1 MKNEKISDA
10 DNAQSN
16 FCTGCFWGAEAAFAE
31 IVGVISTQVG
41 YTGGKTKKPTYEQVC
56 TDKTGHAESV
66 EVTFDP
72 TKISYEKLL
81 DIFWQCHDPT
91 QMNAQGPD
99 EGTQYRSAIFYHS
112 KEQQQEAMR
121 SKQEEQKKLKLPI
134 ATEITKARTFYRAE
148 EYHQQYFKKNKGVMC
163 HI

>member
-1 MKNEKISDA
+1 MNKA
-10 DNAQSN
+10 TFAA
-16 FCTGCFWGAEAAFAE
+16 GCFWGVEAAFSE
-31 IVGVISTQVG
+31 IAGVISTQVG
-41 YTGGKTKKPTYEQVC
+41 YTGGKTKNPAYEQVC
-56 TDKTGHAESV
+56 TDKTGHAEAV
-66 EVTFDP
+66 EITFDP

-81 DIFWQCHDPT
+81 DIFWECHDPT

-112 KEQQQEAMR
+112 KKQQQEAEK
-121 SKQEEQKKLKLPI
+121 SKLEWQKKLSKPI
-134 ATEITKARTFYRAE
+134 ATEITKASTFYRAE